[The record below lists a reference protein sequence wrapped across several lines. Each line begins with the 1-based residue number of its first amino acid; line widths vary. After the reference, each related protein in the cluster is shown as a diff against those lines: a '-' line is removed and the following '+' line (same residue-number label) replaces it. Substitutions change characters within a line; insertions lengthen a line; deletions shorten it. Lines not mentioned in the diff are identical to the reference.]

1 MKRAGVTTKSLKDR
15 FYITTPIYY
24 VNAAP
29 HLGHAYTTIVADVL
43 SRFHILRGDETF
55 FLTGTDEHGDKI
67 VGAAEKAGRPT
78 KDYVDEISGLFRAL
92 WPRLNIG
99 NNDFIRTTDPRHQE
113 VVQAILNTVKDKG
126 DIYFSD
132 YSGLYCF
139 GCERFYT
146 ERELVEGKCPDHQLE
161 PTLISEANYFFR
173 MSKYQDWLIEHIH
186 TYPDFI
192 RPERYRNEVLAFL
205 REPLEDLCISR
216 PKSRLIWGIPLPFDD
231 RYVTYVWFDALIN
244 YVSALGY
251 PEGERFKT
259 FWPVAQHL
267 VAKDILK
274 PHGIYWPCMLKAA
287 GIEPYRHLNVHG
299 YWNVNQGKMSK
310 SLGNVVKPLDL
321 ADIYGLDAFRYFLI
335 REMVFGL
342 DSEFSEEALVAKI
355 NADLANDLGNLVS
368 RSLTMVHNYFQG
380 ELSEAPMSEAVDDDL
395 KGSALRLVDDYG
407 AFMEELALQKAMI
420 AVWEFIGKLNKYI
433 VATEPWVL
441 AKTDRSRLAAVLFH
455 LVESIKIVSALIWP
469 VMPESAEK
477 IQDLLGLAKRGRDL
491 KLDDV
496 KAWGK
501 EKAVRAIAKAPHLFQ
516 RIGPPSPSASGSAGA
531 ALRPDAAPRSSTE
544 AVGGRQKSKPTSDR
558 PMISLKEFQRL
569 DIRIGTVK
577 QAEAVPGSKKLL
589 RLTVD
594 IGEPRTVV
602 AGLAGVYGETDLL
615 GKQVVILANLEP
627 VTLMGVE
634 SRGMLLA
641 AEDGSGVHILMPD
654 ARTAPGSKVR

>member
-1 MKRAGVTTKSLKDR
+1 MKDR
-15 FYITTPIYY
+15 YYITTPIYY

-43 SRFHILRGDETF
+43 SRFHILRGDQTF

-67 VGAAEKAGRPT
+67 VAAAEKADRPT
-78 KDYVDEISGLFRAL
+78 KEYVDDISGLFRAL
-92 WPRLNIG
+92 WPKLNIG
-99 NNDFIRTTDPRHQE
+99 NNDFIRTTEPRHQKT
-113 VVQAILNTVKDKG
+113 VQAILSAVKDKG

-146 ERELVEGKCPDHQLE
+146 ERELVEGRCPDHQVE
-161 PTLISEANYFFR
+161 PTLIREANYFFR
-173 MSKYQDWLIEHIH
+173 MSKYQDWLMEHIH
-186 TYPDFI
+186 THPDFI

-205 REPLEDLCISR
+205 KEPLEDLCISR
-216 PKSRLIWGIPLPFDD
+216 PKSRLSWGITLPFDEN
-231 RYVTYVWFDALIN
+231 YVTYVWFDALIN

-251 PEGERFKT
+251 PDGERFKT

-321 ADIYGLDAFRYFLI
+321 MDIYGLDVFRYFLT

-342 DSEFSEEALVAKI
+342 DSEFSEEALVARI

-368 RSLTMVHNYFQG
+368 RSLTMVHNYFKG
-380 ELSEAPMSEAVDDDL
+380 EIPECGSVEAVDDEL
-395 KGSALRLVDDYG
+395 KDSALQLIESYG
-407 AFMEELALQKAMI
+407 SSMGELALHKAMI
-420 AVWEFIGKLNKYI
+420 STWEFIGKVNKYI

-441 AKTDRSRLAAVLFH
+441 AKRDRPRLATVLFH
-455 LVESIKIVSALIWP
+455 LVESIKVVSALIWP
-469 VMPESAEK
+469 VMPETAEK
-477 IQDLLGLAKRGRDL
+477 IQDLLGLAKTGRDL

-496 KAWGK
+496 KAWGR
-501 EKAVRAIAKAPHLFQ
+501 EKPARPIAKAPHLFQ
-516 RIGPPSPSASGSAGA
+516 RIEGQKTEDGG
-531 ALRPDAAPRSSTE
+531 RRSVQT
-544 AVGGRQKSKPTSDR
+544 AQGRQKSESGQG
-558 PMISLKEFQRL
+558 MVSFEEFQKL

-577 QAEAVPGSKKLL
+577 EAERISGSKKLL
-589 RLTVD
+589 KLTVD
-594 IGEPRTVV
+594 IGEERTVV
-602 AGLAGVYGETDLL
+602 AGLAGIYAGADLL
-615 GKQVVILANLEP
+615 GKQVVILANLAP

-654 ARTAPGSKVR
+654 AQTAPGSRVR